1 MDCVNYDYLRKH
13 LMIIHVVFLYTEVFV
28 LSCLFN
34 RRGSTVAKEEG
45 F

>member
-28 LSCLFN
+28 LSCLL
-34 RRGSTVAKEEG
+34 GEVQL
-45 F
+45 